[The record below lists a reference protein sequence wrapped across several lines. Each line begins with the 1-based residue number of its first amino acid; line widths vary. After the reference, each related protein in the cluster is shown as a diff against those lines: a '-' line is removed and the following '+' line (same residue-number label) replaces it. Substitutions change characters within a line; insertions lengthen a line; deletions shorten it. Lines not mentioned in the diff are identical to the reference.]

1 MNKQEVFK
9 EATRKLQEKQQAL
22 YEREPERKLY
32 DEGKIG
38 WNEYVKLSIK
48 REEELRLAYQGNE
61 NYELYDAGL
70 ISYDEFLALEGK

>member
-9 EATRKLQEKQQAL
+9 EATIKLQEKQKAL